1 MGKINP
7 ENLIQFKSTQALFDR
22 ISKRLASFDAMSLID
37 TGDFHKHVA
46 YVMEQL
52 GQGVFQ
58 ECEAMI
64 PIKDRKGK
72 LPENLKRL
80 HAMYKCTPT
89 FRPTQ
94 SINEQKPWVY
104 MYQTEITK
112 ECKNK
117 CKFEHKHEGDTKV
130 VIRTFVNGDEVS
142 VGYGNP
148 VLLRLSPNVRNSDLC
163 TKDCPSLFKG
173 CPDEVT
179 IDDNRTIHT
188 VFDND
193 SIFMQYYG
201 LPMDE
206 NDLPMIPVQED
217 VERAV
222 EYYIYSQLFEE
233 FYWNS
238 TVPGIG
244 QMLQDARQQYN
255 FYIAQARYWAKLPSF
270 EKMVNSIRKMR
281 SRNKFYY
288 SFYDRTYSN

>member
-7 ENLIQFKSTQALFDR
+7 ENLLQFKSTGPMFDR
-22 ISKRLASFDAMSLID
+22 ISKRLASYDALSLID

-52 GQGVFQ
+52 GEAVFQ
-58 ECEAMI
+58 ECEALI

-89 FRPTQ
+89 FRSTQ
-94 SINEQKPWVY
+94 SINEQKPWIY

-112 ECKNK
+112 ECPNK
-117 CKFEHKHEGDTKV
+117 CKFEHKHDGETKV
-130 VIRTFVNGDEVS
+130 VIRTFVNGDDVVTS
-142 VGYGNP
+142 FRNP
-148 VLLRLSPNVRNSDLC
+148 ILLRLSPNVRHKDFC
-163 TKDCPSLFKG
+163 TNDCPSLFRG
-173 CPDEVT
+173 EADEVT

-201 LPMDE
+201 LPMDD

-217 VERAV
+217 IEKAV

-233 FYWNS
+233 LYWNS
-238 TVPGIG
+238 AVQNIA
-244 QMLQDARQQYN
+244 QMLQDARVQYDK
-255 FYIAQARYWAKLPSF
+255 YLGQARYWAKLPSF
-270 EKMVNSIRKMR
+270 AKMVNSIRKMR

-288 SFYDRTYSN
+288 SFYDRTIS